1 MAYIGLKKK
10 CPDLNRP
17 YKAPLGVFGAIFTII
32 VYIFMLIFADWISL
46 LTSAE
51 ITVLC
56 VIYRAIF
63 VGGRIKNLSSIEE
76 KIGKIDVVLSEEEK
90 NKIHLIRFG

>member
-1 MAYIGLKKK
+1 
-10 CPDLNRP
+10 
-17 YKAPLGVFGAIFTII
+17 
-32 VYIFMLIFADWISL
+32 MLIFVDWISL

-76 KIGKIDVVLSEEEK
+76 KIGRIFECGTVIVDGTMKEYNILSSKPEVKRYPDARIIAEGDIETIK
-90 NKIHLIRFG
+90 YTEAIVKPKRS

>member
-1 MAYIGLKKK
+1 
-10 CPDLNRP
+10 
-17 YKAPLGVFGAIFTII
+17 
-32 VYIFMLIFADWISL
+32 MLIFVDWISL